1 MRQNTY
7 TAQAVEAVEDKIN
20 NDKACKKIL
29 ASEEILAYI
38 LKGVVPEYGECS
50 SEEIAKQYIEP
61 NEVFGT
67 VPVAPGLTGKR
78 EYIEGMQQE
87 DGIPGEATVF
97 FDVKFRVLL
106 PGSQRSSAQICLYVD
121 MEAQNR
127 YRPGYPL
134 EKRGIY
140 YLSRLISSQIQK
152 VSEDTDYGILQKCY
166 SIWLCMGNDI
176 PKREQQSITRY
187 FFKKEDVYGV
197 SNVAYQDYDMMG
209 LVILRLG
216 EYPTEEKTL
225 GMLQTLFL
233 GSMIPEERLKK
244 LEEKYQLNI
253 SEEIGEEV
261 RNMCS
266 YSQVIED
273 RGMKKGMEKGMEKG
287 ILIYRTLLETKS
299 IQQTAAKTKEP
310 ADKVRKIAEQYDV
323 EVSE

>member
-1 MRQNTY
+1 M
-7 TAQAVEAVEDKIN
+7 
-20 NDKACKKIL
+20 
-29 ASEEILAYI
+29 ASKEILAYI
-38 LKGVVPEYGECS
+38 LKGVVPEYAECGL
-50 SEEIAKQYIEP
+50 EEIAEQYIEP
-61 NEVFGT
+61 DEIFGT

-87 DGIPGEATVF
+87 DGISGEATVF

-106 PGSQRSSAQICLYVD
+106 PGFRKSSAQICLYVD

-140 YLSRLISSQIQK
+140 YLSRLISSQIQR

-176 PKREQQSITRY
+176 PKGEQQSITRY
-187 FFKKEDVYGV
+187 SFRKEDVYGV
-197 SNVAYQDYDMMG
+197 SEVANKDYDMMS

-216 EYPTEEKTL
+216 DSPTEEKTL

-244 LEEKYQLNI
+244 LEEEYQLTI

-273 RGMKKGMEKGMEKG
+273 RGVERGIEKG
-287 ILIYRTLLETKS
+287 IFIYRTLMETKS
-299 IQQTAAKTKEP
+299 IQQTVAKTKEP
-310 ADKVRKIAEQYDV
+310 ADKVKKIAELYQV
-323 EVSE
+323 EVLE